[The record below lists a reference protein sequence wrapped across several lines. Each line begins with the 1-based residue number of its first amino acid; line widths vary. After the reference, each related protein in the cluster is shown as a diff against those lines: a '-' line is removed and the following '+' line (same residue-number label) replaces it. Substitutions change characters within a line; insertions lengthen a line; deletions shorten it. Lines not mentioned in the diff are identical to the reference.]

1 MMSGHLGQWCSFIIC
16 VRILSRHLEAHHS
29 AARIFQPWEQFPS
42 RSWLPKVEAP
52 EYPQAPYLHSTTYL
66 LTKIQPPLPL
76 QKNSHLGKTPEAND

>member
-1 MMSGHLGQWCSFIIC
+1 MMSGHLGQWCPFIIC
-16 VRILSRHLEAHHS
+16 VRILSRHMEAHHS

-52 EYPQAPYLHSTTYL
+52 EYPQAPYL

-76 QKNSHLGKTPEAND
+76 QKKFPLRQNT